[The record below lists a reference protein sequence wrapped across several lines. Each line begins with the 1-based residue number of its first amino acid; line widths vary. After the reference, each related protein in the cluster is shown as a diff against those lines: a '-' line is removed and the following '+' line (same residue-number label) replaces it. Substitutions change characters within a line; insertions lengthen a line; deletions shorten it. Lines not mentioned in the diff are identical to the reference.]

1 MEGRVAEAAGRDAN
15 GAQGWAGV
23 RDFRQ
28 SRQGI
33 RQVVKIVCEETE
45 IRVGMMHKAFS
56 GFQDLALHMHMAAY
70 CTVYLRARFALSCCT
85 NIAGLNVA

>member
-1 MEGRVAEAAGRDAN
+1 MEGRVAEAAGRYVN

-33 RQVVKIVCEETE
+33 RQVVKIVCEEKE
-45 IRVGMMHKAFS
+45 IRVG
-56 GFQDLALHMHMAAY
+56 
-70 CTVYLRARFALSCCT
+70 LR
-85 NIAGLNVA
+85 